1 MKLKIF
7 TLIIFVFFSGI
18 LIAQETKPVFIEKN
32 NQHSISAEFAAVS
45 YSYAH
50 KFKPK
55 VTFGARVQIG
65 FGMQIFLTNP
75 AIQYDFGYGDGLET
89 IRVGGFGSP
98 GPIDILKFQLFY
110 RRTISSCF
118 YLEAGPIASFNYME
132 HDWANNFSVG
142 IETSAF
148 YTIRKIHLGFRIQGT
163 LSFDPQDFGV
173 ITSEGS
179 YFALFATPLVIGFN
193 F

>member
-1 MKLKIF
+1 MKLKILAF
-7 TLIIFVFFSGI
+7 IVLVFISGI
-18 LIAQETKPVFIEKN
+18 LSAQKTKSVFIEKN

-55 VTFGARVQIG
+55 VILGARVQIG
-65 FGMQIFLTNP
+65 FGFQIFLTNP
-75 AIQYDFGYGDGLET
+75 AIQFDFGYGDGLET
-89 IRVGGFGSP
+89 IRVGGFGSL
-98 GPIDILKFQLFY
+98 GPIDILKLQFFY
-110 RRTISSCF
+110 RRSISSCF

-148 YTIRKIHLGFRIQGT
+148 YTIRKIHLGFRIKGT
-163 LSFDPQDFGV
+163 LSFDPQNSE
-173 ITSEGS
+173 ITSESS

>member
-1 MKLKIF
+1 MKIKILAF
-7 TLIIFVFFSGI
+7 IVLVFISGI
-18 LIAQETKPVFIEKN
+18 LSAQKTKSVFIEKN

-55 VTFGARVQIG
+55 VILGARVQIG
-65 FGMQIFLTNP
+65 FGFQIFLTNP
-75 AIQYDFGYGDGLET
+75 AIQFDFGYGDGLET
-89 IRVGGFGSP
+89 IRVGGFGSL
-98 GPIDILKFQLFY
+98 GPIDILKLQLFY
-110 RRTISSCF
+110 RRSISSCF

-148 YTIRKIHLGFRIQGT
+148 YTIRKIHLGFRIKGT
-163 LSFDPQDFGV
+163 LSFDPQNYE
-173 ITSEGS
+173 ITSESS